1 MDISQELKNLVKVVS
16 IHADGDSRFQ
26 DLVQALAHKK
36 PVRGLQQS
44 QPRLHPHDRK
54 TVYLVKL
61 EGPLS
66 TASKIQHLA
75 GMLLLPEQV
84 SGTDYAA
91 GGARFC
97 FITGAERLALTAA
110 LSTHLHRSFTPTF
123 IAINKAEK
131 DLAGNSRAPFLG
143 FDPTLPH
150 HRPSDASQTFLPK
163 QDQYPIWYF
172 FYGTLADP
180 SILATKLGFPYPIVY
195 RSASVT
201 GGELRNWEGKYK
213 ALINGAG
220 TVRGWAYQVTCGEHE
235 DALRYYETDQ
245 YEVVRCAITMD
256 YTEESVLGLT
266 FRFIGQLD

>member
-1 MDISQELKNLVKVVS
+1 MDISQELENLAMAVS
-16 IHADGDSRFQ
+16 IHADHDGRFQ
-26 DLVQALAHKK
+26 DLIQALAHKK
-36 PVRGLQQS
+36 PVRGVQKSQQTPH
-44 QPRLHPHDRK
+44 PRDGK

-75 GMLLLPEQV
+75 GMPCLPKQV
-84 SGTDYAA
+84 SGTDDASGSA
-91 GGARFC
+91 GFC
-97 FITGAERLALTAA
+97 FITGAEKLALTAA
-110 LSTHLHRSFTPTF
+110 LSGRLHRSFAPSF
-123 IAINKAEK
+123 IPINKAEK
-131 DLAGNSRAPFLG
+131 NLASKSMAPFLG

-150 HRPSDASQTFLPK
+150 HRPSDASQTFLPT
-163 QDQYPIWYF
+163 QNQYPVWYF

-180 SILATKLGFPYPIVY
+180 NILATKLGFPYPIVY

-201 GGELRNWEGKYK
+201 GGELRNWGGKYK

-220 TVRGWAYQVTCGEHE
+220 TVRGWAYQVTSAERE

-256 YTEESVLGLT
+256 YTGESVLGLT